1 MSLVLRPRR
10 VGSVLALALALVSLI
25 WLGGLAWNWVS
36 NRDDLTAEE
45 VQRILSTRIT
55 AADCESTQRLWS
67 VTRHWDYRCELSAR
81 PPGPSISALK
91 NRAPSGVVL
100 VRVDEHTITGR
111 RLPSGKVAG

>member
-1 MSLVLRPRR
+1 MSLVLRPSG

-45 VQRILSTRIT
+45 VQGILSTGVT
-55 AADCESTQRLWS
+55 AADCGSTQRLWS
-67 VTRHWDYRCELSAR
+67 VARHWDYRCELSAR
-81 PPGPSISALK
+81 PGPTISALK
-91 NRAPSGVVL
+91 NRAPLGVVL